1 MYQKRQLFLWDVQI
15 ERKTKICYDKDIA
28 DKKGGYSMKKFAA
41 LILTGIMTFGCFG
54 TAFAAETKVSV
65 DGVPV
70 VFTDAKPF
78 VDENGRTMVPLRPI
92 ANAMGLQ
99 VGWIQEQQMAIFGA
113 ELPLDFFFDYFDL
126 ESAHNITKEE
136 LVKVVENVYFTM
148 GEERVVATFDAFYEN
163 DKVEADSAEDY
174 MDTVPVVKDGRT
186 YAPARYLAEA
196 FGYDVGWDGA
206 TSTVTIVDNR

>member
-1 MYQKRQLFLWDVQI
+1 
-15 ERKTKICYDKDIA
+15 
-28 DKKGGYSMKKFAA
+28 MKKIAA
-41 LILTGIMTFGCFG
+41 LILTGILAFGCFS

-92 ANAMGLQ
+92 ADAMGLQ
-99 VGWIQEQQMAIFGA
+99 VGWIQEQQRAIFGA
-113 ELPLDFFFDYFDL
+113 ELPLDFFFDYFEF
-126 ESAHNITKEE
+126 ESAHNITKEG